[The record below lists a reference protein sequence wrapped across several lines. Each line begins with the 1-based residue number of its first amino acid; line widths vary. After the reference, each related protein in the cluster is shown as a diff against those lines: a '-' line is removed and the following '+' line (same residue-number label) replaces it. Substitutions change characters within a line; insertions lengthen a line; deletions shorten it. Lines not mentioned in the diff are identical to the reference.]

1 MDEMRRSGGGQRA
14 MLRAILQTDL
24 PSFVR
29 KAFETVSPGDRY
41 VESWHIEAICH
52 RLFLL
57 LGGVGAGAGAGVG
70 RRRLVVNLPPRSL
83 KSTIVSVAFPAWVLG
98 HDPSARIIVASYSDD
113 LARRLARDFRRVVEA
128 AWYRELFPAMR
139 IDARTN
145 TEAEV
150 ATTAGGSRYATSV
163 GGTLTGRG
171 GDLVV
176 IDDPIKPMD
185 AASDAERRRV
195 NEWFDSTVMSR
206 LDDPATAAVVL
217 VMQRVHEDD
226 LAGHLLEKGGWSL
239 LRLPAIAAEAEAVAL
254 GQGRVHRRAPG
265 ELLEPGRLAMAE
277 LEEARRHLGAQLF
290 EAQYQQDPIPAGG
303 TLIKAD
309 WLATY
314 AGPPPGPGTF
324 AEVVQSWDVASKAGG
339 GNDWSVCTS
348 WGLRDGRYW
357 LLDVRRVRV
366 EFPDLLRL
374 AAGLAD
380 EHAAARVLV
389 EDASSGTALAQ
400 ALPSQVQAAVVPIR
414 PKLDKPARVQR
425 ASAVFEAGRVLLP
438 ERAPWAA
445 EYRRELLGFPGGR
458 HDDQVDSTTQFLIW
472 AEERPKPR
480 PPIRIGLVSIPNP
493 PGSISLRDDGSH
505 RW

>member
-1 MDEMRRSGGGQRA
+1 MAKANEPAWRGAGPDL
-14 MLRAILQTDL
+14 LRAVLRTNL

-29 KAFETVSPGDRY
+29 KAFATVNPGDRY
-41 VESWHIEAICH
+41 VHGWHVEAICH
-52 RLFLL
+52 QLALL
-57 LGGVGAGAGAGVG
+57 RGGTC
-70 RRRLVVNLPPRSL
+70 RRLVVNLPPRSL
-83 KSTIVSVAFPAWVLG
+83 KSLIVSVVFPAWVLG

-128 AWYRELFPAMR
+128 PWYRELFPAMR
-139 IDARTN
+139 IDARKN

-150 ATTAGGSRYATSV
+150 ATTAGGFRYATSV

-185 AASDAERRRV
+185 AASEAERRRV

-239 LRLPAIAAEAEAVAL
+239 LRLPAIATDAEVVAL
-254 GQGRVHRRAPG
+254 DYRRVHRRAPG
-265 ELLEPGRLAMAE
+265 ELLEPGRLSMAE

-290 EAQYQQDPIPAGG
+290 EAQYQQDPVPAGG

-314 AGPPPGPGTF
+314 AGPPPGPDGF
-324 AEVVQSWDVASKAGG
+324 SEVVQSWDVASKAGG

-357 LLDVRRVRV
+357 LLDVRRVRL

-374 AAGLAD
+374 AAAVAE

-400 ALPSQVQAAVVPIR
+400 ALPSQTRAAVVPIR

-480 PPIRIGLVSIPNP
+480 PPIRIGVISIPNP

>member
-1 MDEMRRSGGGQRA
+1 MPTRNSRDPDPA
-14 MLRAILQTDL
+14 LLRAVLRTDL

-29 KAFETVSPGDRY
+29 KAFATVNPGDRY
-41 VESWHIEAICH
+41 VDNWHIEAICH
-52 RLFLL
+52 ELVRLR
-57 LGGVGAGAGAGVG
+57 GSGAC
-70 RRRLVVNLPPRSL
+70 RRRLIVNLPPRSL
-83 KSTIVSVAFPAWVLG
+83 KSLIVSVAFPAWVLG

-113 LARRLARDFRRVVEA
+113 LGRRLARDFRRVVEA
-128 AWYRELFPAMR
+128 PWYRDLFPAMR
-139 IDARTN
+139 IDARKN

-239 LRLPAIAAEAEAVAL
+239 LRLPAIATEAEEVAL

-290 EAQYQQDPIPAGG
+290 EAQYQQDPVPAGG

-314 AGPPPGPGTF
+314 AGPPPGPDGF
-324 AEVVQSWDVASKAGG
+324 SGGGAELGRGEQGGRGQRLVGLHHLGPARRALLAARRAAGPARVPGPAAPGRRAGRGARRRPRAGG
-339 GNDWSVCTS
+339 GRELGHRAGAGAARADA
-348 WGLRDGRYW
+348 GRGGA
-357 LLDVRRVRV
+357 DPAPARQAGAGATGVGGVRGRPGAAAGAGAVGGRVPAR
-366 EFPDLLRL
+366 
-374 AAGLAD
+374 AAGLPGRAPRRPGGQHHPVPD
-380 EHAAARVLV
+380 LGGGA
-389 EDASSGTALAQ
+389 AQ
-400 ALPSQVQAAVVPIR
+400 AEAADPDRGHLHPQPAGLDFASGRR
-414 PKLDKPARVQR
+414 P
-425 ASAVFEAGRVLLP
+425 
-438 ERAPWAA
+438 
-445 EYRRELLGFPGGR
+445 
-458 HDDQVDSTTQFLIW
+458 
-472 AEERPKPR
+472 
-480 PPIRIGLVSIPNP
+480 
-493 PGSISLRDDGSH
+493 H